1 MPNAFEN
8 FLYSYCKK
16 GKPIFVPNDFSKS
29 LGKKLVRE
37 VTKKYTF
44 DKFIYHFKEGSHVL
58 ALHRHRENT
67 FFCRV
72 DIHRFFYSVK
82 RNRLKRILKAVGI
95 PKPEYYAKWSTV
107 KNPFEGGG
115 YVLPYGFVQ
124 SPMLATLILA
134 ESPIG
139 TFIRDLPETID
150 ASVYMD
156 DLCLSGNDE
165 LELREAFAKLKEA
178 VAGAGFNLNK
188 EKTREPAK
196 QIDIFNCS
204 LEHGTTAVLPQRI
217 DEFYLEERSGAAAA
231 SFETYCDIIK
241 SHKWRVGDGKRRRRK
256 AYKSKKKAAVQTAL

>member
-1 MPNAFEN
+1 MPDAFEN
-8 FLYSYCKK
+8 FLHSYWKR

-29 LGKKLVRE
+29 LGKKLARKIA
-37 VTKKYTF
+37 KKYTF

-58 ALHRHRENT
+58 ALHRHRANT

-82 RNRLKRILKAVGI
+82 RNRVKRILKAIGI
-95 PKPEYYAKWSTV
+95 PRPEHHAKWSTV

-134 ESPIG
+134 ESPVG
-139 TFIRDLPETID
+139 NFICDLPETIT

-156 DLCLSGNDE
+156 DICLSGNDE
-165 LELREAFAKLKEA
+165 AELQDALARLKEA
-178 VAGAGFNLNK
+178 VAAAGFNLN
-188 EKTREPAK
+188 EDKTREPAK
-196 QIDIFNCS
+196 HIDIFNCS
-204 LEHGTTAVLPQRI
+204 LENGTTAVLPERI
-217 DEFYLEERSGAAAA
+217 DDFHLEDRSAAAAA
-231 SFETYCDIIK
+231 SFETYCEIVK

-256 AYKSKKKAAVQTAL
+256 AYEARKKAAAPAAS